1 MTERPEGEQP
11 EIDPFEAI
19 VAGLGAS
26 APQRDLALIV
36 TPFASAEALAGLAA
50 AAGLAC
56 TVVPSESGAVAAMDL
71 EVADPF
77 EKLTGEPPKEAL
89 ALAKAISILTRID
102 VVLLVSR
109 LVSEGGEV
117 SLEGEL
123 SAWRVTGAD
132 IGGEI
137 SPGLV
142 IAGLDP
148 TIEDLAVGEKR
159 LADVPGTID
168 SSALSSAEAA
178 GMISRAVQRPGRKK
192 RHGAARDS
200 GVEPEADAA
209 AETDPGSE
217 ADPAPEHPEQDGTE
231 PEQ

>member
-1 MTERPEGEQP
+1 MSERPDGERPEDEQP
-11 EIDPFEAI
+11 IDPFEAI
-19 VAGLGAS
+19 VAGLGEGS
-26 APQRDLALIV
+26 PPRDLALIV

-50 AAGLAC
+50 VAGLAC

-71 EVADPF
+71 PVADPF
-77 EKLTGEPPKEAL
+77 EQLTGEPPKEAL

-123 SAWRVTGAD
+123 SAWRVTGPD
-132 IGGEI
+132 LGDEI

-142 IAGLDP
+142 VANLDP

-159 LADVPGTID
+159 LADIAGTVD
-168 SSALSSAEAA
+168 STTLGKAEAA
-178 GMISRAVQRPGRKK
+178 RMIARAVQKPGRGKK
-192 RHGAARDS
+192 
-200 GVEPEADAA
+200 
-209 AETDPGSE
+209 SE
-217 ADPAPEHPEQDGTE
+217 PAPEQDGIDPEQDGIDPEQDGTAPDQDGTE